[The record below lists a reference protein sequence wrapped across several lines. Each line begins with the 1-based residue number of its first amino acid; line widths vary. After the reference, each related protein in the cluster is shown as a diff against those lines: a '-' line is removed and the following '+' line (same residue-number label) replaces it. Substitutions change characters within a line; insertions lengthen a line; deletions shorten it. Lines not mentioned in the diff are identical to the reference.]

1 MKMGGGN
8 EELNEEKINLT
19 VAYVGCITSDDNMGN
34 IIYDLRGGLPIIYG
48 GKVFLYGS

>member
-19 VAYVGCITSDDNMGN
+19 VAYVGCITSDDNMEMPV
-34 IIYDLRGGLPIIYG
+34 IMKIAMELDL
-48 GKVFLYGS
+48 K